1 MVRPAGDGAFGKL
14 SSAMN
19 NDLSGERRS
28 MGGRR
33 VCRAVVAATLG
44 VAAWLASG
52 TSQAQERP
60 KRFELGVYGGY
71 LFGNSIEGHSAAT
84 LDTPALTSKASI
96 GSAAAYGATIDLA
109 VRRGAYAELSY
120 FRQATDLSLRISD
133 GSQYRYDLLVQYLQI
148 GGLLEFRTPG
158 ADWLRPIFG
167 GTIGAAIYSADD
179 GGFKYEEGA
188 FAMIFEGGAKIR
200 LTDFLGLR
208 VRGRLLGTFIT
219 DQSALLCVSGGCA
232 FAYSGSVLVQGEV
245 GGGAYVTF

>member
-1 MVRPAGDGAFGKL
+1 MNDELRDGQ
-14 SSAMN
+14 
-19 NDLSGERRS
+19 RS
-28 MGGRR
+28 MSGRTVR
-33 VCRAVVAATLG
+33 LALASATLG
-44 VAAWLASG
+44 AVTFLASG
-52 TSQAQERP
+52 TASAQERP

-71 LFGNSIEGHSAAT
+71 LFGNTIEGRSEAT
-84 LDTPALTSKASI
+84 PDAPALTSKASI
-96 GSAAAYGATIDLA
+96 GSAAAYGATVDIA
-109 VRRGAYAELSY
+109 VRRGAFAELSY
-120 FRQATDLSLRISD
+120 TRQSTDLSLRISD

-188 FAMIFEGGAKIR
+188 LAMIFEGGAKIR
-200 LTDFLGLR
+200 LADFLGLR

>member
-1 MVRPAGDGAFGKL
+1 MTQRSANAAL
-14 SSAMN
+14 ASSA
-19 NDLSGERRS
+19 L
-28 MGGRR
+28 
-33 VCRAVVAATLG
+33 ALAT
-44 VAAWLASG
+44 WLATG
-52 TSQAQERP
+52 TALAQERP

-71 LFGNSIEGHSAAT
+71 LFGNSIEGRSEP
-84 LDTPALTSKASI
+84 TPAEPDVPVLTSKASI
-96 GSAAAYGATIDLA
+96 GSAAAYGATIDIA
-109 VRRGAYAELSY
+109 VRRGAFAEISY
-120 FRQATDLSLRISD
+120 TRQATDLSLRISD

-179 GGFKYEEGA
+179 AGFKYEEGA
-188 FAMIFEGGAKIR
+188 LAMIFEGGAKIR
-200 LTDFLGLR
+200 LAEFLGLR

-219 DQSALLCVSGGCA
+219 DQSALLCAGGGCA

>member
-1 MVRPAGDGAFGKL
+1 MKNEVRGALGAARGVAGSLRMAL
-14 SSAMN
+14 VSSA
-19 NDLSGERRS
+19 LGL
-28 MGGRR
+28 
-33 VCRAVVAATLG
+33 AAS
-44 VAAWLASG
+44 LATG
-52 TSQAQERP
+52 TSLAQERP
-60 KRFELGVYGGY
+60 KRVELGVYGGY
-71 LFGNSIEGHSAAT
+71 LFGNSIEGRSEP
-84 LDTPALTSKASI
+84 TPADPTAPVLTSKASI

-109 VRRGAYAELSY
+109 VRRGAFAEISY
-120 FRQATDLSLRISD
+120 TRQATDLSLRISD
-133 GSQYRYDLLVQYLQI
+133 GQQYRYDLLVQYLQI

-188 FAMIFEGGAKIR
+188 LAMIFEGGAKLR
-200 LTDFLGLR
+200 LTEFLGLR

-219 DQSALLCVSGGCA
+219 DQSALLCAGGACA